1 MAAGRCRVALI
12 GATKPARL
20 PGFAKP
26 ADFAHHPRTVAGRGG
41 ERRVLG
47 RIGKASAACALQL
60 LAWPAAA
67 AALAPGAV
75 APAFALPSLV
85 APDQR
90 VTLAEHRGKV
100 LYIDFWSAWCAP
112 CREALPALAALREQY
127 PRDRFEVIGINV
139 DPTPEAA
146 RRMLSSLGAN
156 YPMAS
161 DTAAESATMYG
172 VEALPAAFL
181 VGADGIVRHVQRG
194 PVAKD
199 INGIKARLA
208 ALVEPES
215 AQPEVRK
222 AMTSKAFDAPR
233 AAAVLAP
240 RRGTWREGLAPHQNE
255 QRLGAATP

>member
-1 MAAGRCRVALI
+1 M
-12 GATKPARL
+12 
-20 PGFAKP
+20 
-26 ADFAHHPRTVAGRGG
+26 
-41 ERRVLG
+41 G

-60 LAWPAAA
+60 LAWPAAVA
-67 AALAPGAV
+67 ATLAPGAV

-146 RRMLSSLGAN
+146 RRALSSLGAN

-161 DTAAESATMYG
+161 DTGAESATMYG

-199 INGIKARLA
+199 INGIKVRLA

-215 AQPEVRK
+215 AQPEIRK
-222 AMTSKAFDAPR
+222 AMTSNAFDAPR
-233 AAAVLAP
+233 AAAELAP
-240 RRGTWREGLAPHQNE
+240 RRGEQREELAPQQKE